1 MKTKLLIFVVTII
14 RKMRSGTSRRLCL
27 GWRICSSSLRAN
39 VRKMRVSEST
49 AVIETEPAVV
59 EEDSKE
65 NELLKEPVGCDEITV
80 TEEAPGIAKARKTLD
95 QLGYVLET
103 DLGKDFQK
111 LQPSELLLFTGNLRM
126 L

>member
-1 MKTKLLIFVVTII
+1 M
-14 RKMRSGTSRRLCL
+14 
-27 GWRICSSSLRAN
+27 
-39 VRKMRVSEST
+39 RKMRVSEST

-111 LQPSELLLFTGNLRM
+111 LQPSGLYFRTVMFFLYEYSRTAAVYWKSKNAVKMSR
-126 L
+126 